1 MVMGMIIYYMN
12 VEELPEDTGL
22 LLELLE
28 EGLPAV
34 KQTLRQ
40 RIGQYKRREDQKRS
54 LGAYL
59 LLLHACR
66 ESGRNTKKFCIRK
79 NPMGKPYFE
88 MENTA
93 GTAGEAV
100 PFFNLSHSGAYAVC
114 AYDEKT
120 ECGVDIQKIRE
131 DRMGIAERFFSE
143 SEKGLLRQKIDG
155 GTDPARAFTQLWS
168 RKESLAKCIGCGLQ
182 GAAGALDTAVS
193 AYRTEEIIFTE
204 DSEYVLTCCD
214 KAPELSG
221 GTVCRKL
228 QKVCYNSQN
237 GLHDFV

>member
-1 MVMGMIIYYMN
+1 MVVGMIIYYMN
-12 VEELPEDTGL
+12 VEELPEDTGPL
-22 LLELLE
+22 WEILE
-28 EGLPAV
+28 EELPAV
-34 KQTLRQ
+34 VRTLRQ
-40 RIGQYKRREDQKRS
+40 RIGRYKRREDQKRS

-66 ESGRNTKKFCIRK
+66 ESGRNTEKFCIRK
-79 NPMGKPYFE
+79 TPMGKPYFE

-114 AYDEKT
+114 AYDAKT

-131 DRMGIAERFFSE
+131 DCMGIAERFFSE
-143 SEKGLLRQKIDG
+143 GEKGLLQQKING
-155 GTDPARAFTQLWS
+155 GTDPARAFTGLWS

-182 GAAGALDTAVS
+182 GTAGVLDTAVS
-193 AYRTEEIIFTE
+193 EYRTEEVAFTE
-204 DSEYVLTCCD
+204 DPEYVLTCCA
-214 KAPELSG
+214 KASEFSG
-221 GTVCRKL
+221 VAACRKL